1 MGKHKYFK
9 IKEVQDWNGE
19 YWDAYDERKSVSGI
33 MIYKGWPYSLTPRDG
48 IGGQFS
54 VILTPE
60 IVEFLKDYP
69 ITVVEKQL
77 GLSNSLV
84 AKFRRTLGIQNKFI
98 YRNNQWILEHQ
109 DELLHDSL
117 ETLQA
122 KYGLTRNQVYQ
133 HKKWLAELI
142 EVPPRKKLRKSKLED
157 FQEEW
162 FLKNKAKM
170 INMSAHE
177 IAVTYDI
184 SLFLAKKAYNRIRQ
198 ERGEISFTE
207 EFQYSKHSKNQWLLD
222 HQNELLDQEKSVVD
236 LAKQFQK
243 STGQILRA
251 KARLRQILK
260 TPKVKEQ
267 NHAWLLKYKD
277 TLSNPNLS
285 NDEIAQILNMNKLQV
300 IRKKGQLKKL
310 LELPNHNDQIQ
321 AWRLHNQEILL
332 SLHLLI
338 SEIARI
344 LDRKENYIIRNRLIL
359 RKFLNLSIED
369 QKRDW
374 VLQHQYD
381 LQNLSTQKFQEKY
394 KLGRFKVQSYKKI
407 LHELKQKHGIT

>member
-1 MGKHKYFK
+1 MGKYKYFK
-9 IKEVQDWNGE
+9 IKERQDWNGE
-19 YWDAYDERKSVSGI
+19 YWDVYDERKSVSGI

-60 IVEFLKDYP
+60 IADFLHVHS
-69 ITVVEKQL
+69 ITVAEKQL

-84 AKFRRTLGIQNKFI
+84 AKFRRILGIQNKFI

-122 KYGLTRNQVYQ
+122 KYGLNRNQVYQ

-142 EVPPRKKLRKSKLED
+142 EVPLRKKLRKSKLEE

-162 FLKNKAKM
+162 FLKNKSKM

-177 IAVTYDI
+177 ISASYKM

-198 ERGEISFTE
+198 ERGELSFSE

-222 HQNELLDQEKSVVD
+222 HKNELLNQEKSVAD
-236 LAKQFQK
+236 LAKQFKK

-251 KARLRQILK
+251 KATLRQILK
-260 TPKVKEQ
+260 IPRVKEQ
-267 NHAWLLKYKD
+267 NHEWLLEYKE
-277 TLSNPNLS
+277 TLLNPNLS
-285 NDEIAQILNMNKLQV
+285 NDEISKILKISNGQV
-300 IRKKGQLKKL
+300 IRKKGQLNKL

-332 SLHLLI
+332 SLHLPI

-344 LDRKENYIIRNRLIL
+344 LDRKEDYIIKNRLIL
-359 RKFLNLSIED
+359 RKFLNISIAD

-381 LQNLSTQKFQEKY
+381 LENLSVKEFQEKY
-394 KLGRFKVQSYKKI
+394 KLTYSKVQSYKKI
-407 LHELKQKHGIT
+407 LLELKQKHEIS